1 MLIIFLK
8 ITKKINLIFFFFDP
22 PFNNNDYIKILNQ
35 IKKNKMY
42 KPKNIVIIHRER
54 KTIDN
59 FDGIIEVLLTKQYG
73 RSKIIFGMF

>member
-1 MLIIFLK
+1 
-8 ITKKINLIFFFFDP
+8 
-22 PFNNNDYIKILNQ
+22 
-35 IKKNKMY
+35 MY

-59 FDGIIEVLLTKQYG
+59 FDGIIDVLLTKQYG